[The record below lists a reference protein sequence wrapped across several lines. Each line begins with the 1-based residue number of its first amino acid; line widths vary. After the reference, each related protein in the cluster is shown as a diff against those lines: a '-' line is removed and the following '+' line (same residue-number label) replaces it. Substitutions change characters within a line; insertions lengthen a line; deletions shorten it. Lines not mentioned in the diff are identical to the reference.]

1 MNATETVTNTIESK
15 ENDLIELVTDLVEA
29 RTVTGTEKP
38 GQTVVID
45 KLESLG
51 YEPDVWEPSADSL
64 VDHEGYFETS
74 SYTEYGYEDRP
85 NVVTRRAGGNGP
97 TLTLGGHIDVVDVTE
112 TEWTREPWS
121 VTREGDTLY
130 GRGVADMKGS
140 LAAILIA
147 IEALD
152 EAGIDLGGDLLFQST
167 IEEEDGGVGGAL
179 SVLERGYIPDAAVIA
194 EPFALPNVGI
204 ASAGVM
210 YFRVRVPGKSVHA
223 AWGHQGVNAI
233 GNATTVYQALEQ
245 LDTTRKARIDYPPAY
260 RGEPDLEGNV
270 TNLNIGT
277 IEAGDWP
284 STLPSEAFMEG
295 RIGWPPGE
303 SRAEVRTQ
311 VEEAVADAA
320 ADDEWL
326 TDHPPEVEWFG
337 WQAEP
342 HEIDPDCR
350 IATTASRVSEEITG
364 RTGSFV
370 GGNAGLDER
379 FFKLYYDVDAV
390 SVGPTGSGLHGAD
403 ENTTVTSLLET
414 SKAIAGI
421 AIEYCGI
428 ND

>member
-51 YEPDVWEPSADSL
+51 YEPDVWEPSTDSL

-85 NVVTRRAGGNGP
+85 NVVARRAGGNGP

-130 GRGVADMKGS
+130 GRGVADMKGG
-140 LAAILIA
+140 LAAVLIA
-147 IEALD
+147 MEALD

-179 SVLERGYIPDAAVIA
+179 SVLERGYVPDAAVIA

-233 GNATTVYQALEQ
+233 GNATTVYRALER
-245 LDTTRKARIDYPPAY
+245 LDTNRKARIDYPPAY

-303 SRAEVRTQ
+303 SRAEVRAQ
-311 VEEAVADAA
+311 IEETVADAA

-326 TDHPPEVEWFG
+326 ADHPPEIEWFG

-342 HEIDPDCR
+342 HEIDPDSS

>member
-1 MNATETVTNTIESK
+1 MDTTETVTNAIESK
-15 ENDLIELVTDLVEA
+15 QDDLVDLVTDLVEA
-29 RTVTGTEKP
+29 RTVTGTEAP

-51 YEPDVWEPSADSL
+51 LEPHVWEPSAESL
-64 VDHEGYFETS
+64 AGHDGYFETS
-74 SYTEYGYEDRP
+74 SYTEYGYDGRP
-85 NVVTRRAGGNGP
+85 NVAARREGGDGP
-97 TLTLGGHIDVVDVTE
+97 TLTVGGHIDVVDVTE
-112 TEWTREPWS
+112 AEWEREPWT

-130 GRGVADMKGS
+130 GRGVADMKGG
-140 LAAILIA
+140 LASVLIA
-147 IEALD
+147 MEALD
-152 EAGIDLGGDLLFQST
+152 EAGIDLGGDLIFQSV
-167 IEEEDGGVGGAL
+167 IEEEDGGVGGTL
-179 SVLERGYIPDAAVIA
+179 SALERGYVPDAAVIA

-204 ASAGVM
+204 AGAGVM

-233 GNATTVYQALEQ
+233 GNATRVYRALER
-245 LDTTRKARIDYPPAY
+245 LDAERKAWTDYPPAY

-295 RIGWPPGE
+295 RVGWPPGE
-303 SRAEVRTQ
+303 SRAEVRSQ
-311 VEEAVADAA
+311 IEDAVADAA
-320 ADDEWL
+320 AEDEWL
-326 TDHPPEVEWFG
+326 ADHPPEVEWFG

-342 HEIDPDCR
+342 HEVDPNGE
-350 IATTASRVSEEITG
+350 IATVASEVSEEITG

-379 FFKLYYDVDAV
+379 FFDLYYDVDAV
-390 SVGPTGSGLHGAD
+390 SVGPAGSGLHGAD
-403 ENTTVTSLLET
+403 EHTTITSLLET

-428 ND
+428 DD

>member
-1 MNATETVTNTIESK
+1 MDATETVENAIESK
-15 ENDLIELVTDLVEA
+15 RDDLVELVTDLVEA
-29 RTVTGTEKP
+29 RTVTGTEEP
-38 GQTVVID
+38 GQAVVIEE
-45 KLESLG
+45 LESLG
-51 YEPDVWEPSADSL
+51 LDPDVWEPSAESL
-64 VDHEGYFETS
+64 ADHEGYFETS
-74 SYTEYGYEDRP
+74 SYAEYGYDNRP
-85 NVVTRRAGGNGP
+85 NVVARREGGDGP
-97 TLTLGGHIDVVDVTE
+97 TLTVGGHIDVVDVTDA
-112 TEWTREPWS
+112 EWEREPWT
-121 VTREGDTLY
+121 VTREDDTLY
-130 GRGVADMKGS
+130 GRGVADMKGG
-140 LAAILIA
+140 LAAVLIA
-147 IEALD
+147 MEALD

-179 SVLERGYIPDAAVIA
+179 SVLERGYVPDAAVIA
-194 EPFALPNVGI
+194 EPFALPNVGV

-233 GNATTVYQALEQ
+233 GNAAHVYRALEQ
-245 LDTTRKARIDYPPAY
+245 LDDERKARIDYPPAY

-303 SRAEVRTQ
+303 SRAEVRAQ
-311 VEEAVADAA
+311 IEDAVADAA
-320 ADDEWL
+320 AEDEWL
-326 TDHPPEVEWFG
+326 ADHPPEVEWFG

-342 HEIDPDCR
+342 HEVDPDCE
-350 IATTASRVSEEITG
+350 IATVASRVSEAVTG

-379 FFKLYYDVDAV
+379 FFELYYDVDAV

-403 ENTTVTSLLET
+403 EHTTLTSLLET

-428 ND
+428 DD

>member
-1 MNATETVTNTIESK
+1 MNVTETVTNTIESK
-15 ENDLIELVTDLVEA
+15 ENDLIELVTDLAEA

-51 YEPDVWEPSADSL
+51 YEPDVWEPSTNSL

-85 NVVTRRAGGNGP
+85 NVVARRAGGNGP

-130 GRGVADMKGS
+130 GRGVADMKGG
-140 LAAILIA
+140 LAAVLIA
-147 IEALD
+147 MEALD

-179 SVLERGYIPDAAVIA
+179 SVLERGYVPDAAVIA

-233 GNATTVYQALEQ
+233 GNATTVYRALER
-245 LDTTRKARIDYPPAY
+245 LDTDRKARIDYPPAY

-303 SRAEVRTQ
+303 SRAEVRAQ
-311 VEEAVADAA
+311 IEETVADAA

-326 TDHPPEVEWFG
+326 ADHPPEVEWFG
-337 WQAEP
+337 WQAAP
-342 HEIDPDCR
+342 HEIDPDSR

-379 FFKLYYDVDAV
+379 FFKRYYDVDAV